1 MEFQEILKTLCDE
14 YGISGNESTV
24 ASRIIGM
31 IEDYADSYYVDNLGS
46 VIAFK
51 KGARTPAKKILIDA
65 HTDEVGMI
73 VTGFAAD
80 GGLCFTTVGGVDA
93 RVILG
98 RRVLVGEDR
107 IPGVIGTK
115 AIHMQSEE
123 ERKTAV
129 PVDKLYIDIGCS
141 SKEEAQTLVDYG
153 DEVCFPAGFG
163 TFGNGY
169 LKGKAIDDR
178 FGCAVM
184 VELIRSELP
193 YDCWFSFSVQEEVGC
208 RGAAASAFAVAPDYA
223 IVLETTTA
231 ADLAGVS
238 EPKSVCTLG
247 KGAVVGF
254 MDRGTVYP
262 RDLYKLCHQ
271 LGAEKGIPVQ
281 TKTMVAGGN
290 DARSI
295 HQAAGGIR
303 TIAVSAPSRYLHSPF
318 CVVKESDLTAVRD
331 LTRALIEKLGEME

>member
-141 SKEEAQTLVDYG
+141 SKEEAQALVDYG

-193 YDCWFSFSVQEEVGC
+193 CDCWFSFSVQEEVGC

-295 HQAAGGIR
+295 HQAAGGIK

>member
-24 ASRIIGM
+24 ASCIIGM

-107 IPGVIGTK
+107 ITGVIGTK

-141 SKEEAQTLVDYG
+141 SKEEAQALVDYG

-193 YDCWFSFSVQEEVGC
+193 CDCWFSFSVQEEVGC

-295 HQAAGGIR
+295 HQAAGGIK

>member
-24 ASRIIGM
+24 ASRIIEM

-141 SKEEAQTLVDYG
+141 SKEEAQALVDYG
-153 DEVCFPAGFG
+153 DEVCFPADFG

-193 YDCWFSFSVQEEVGC
+193 CDCWFSFSVQEEVGC

-295 HQAAGGIR
+295 HQAAGGIK

>member
-141 SKEEAQTLVDYG
+141 SKEEAQALVDYG

-295 HQAAGGIR
+295 HQAAGGIK

>member
-24 ASRIIGM
+24 ASCIIGM

-141 SKEEAQTLVDYG
+141 SKEEAQALVDYG

-193 YDCWFSFSVQEEVGC
+193 CDCWFSFSVQEEVGC

-295 HQAAGGIR
+295 HQAAGGIK